1 MAVDVR
7 KITADVRRYIEA
19 ALGNLSPQ
27 GARDLAKSMIERAQT
42 MASQGSGQAAG
53 GMAAQVRDVAQQL
66 LDWSQQSREQITG
79 LIQREVRRQL
89 AAVGVASRDDLDTLR
104 RRVRELE
111 KAAGL
116 STPAKR
122 TRSKSSAKPR
132 AKRSSGSTAKRTS
145 STKRSGASTSSGSGT
160 SSTSDSG
167 TASTPGSGSGGGGS

>member
-7 KITADVRRYIEA
+7 KLTADVRRYIEA

-27 GARDLAKSMIERAQT
+27 GARDLAKSMIERAQN

-89 AAVGVASRDDLDTLR
+89 AAVGVATRDDLDALR

-111 KAAGL
+111 KATG
-116 STPAKR
+116 STAPAKR
-122 TRSKSSAKPR
+122 TRAKSSAKTR
-132 AKRSSGSTAKRTS
+132 AKRSTGSTAKRTS
-145 STKRSGASTSSGSGT
+145 SAKRSGGSSSPGSGD
-160 SSTSDSG
+160 SSTS
-167 TASTPGSGSGGGGS
+167 GSGSGGSGS